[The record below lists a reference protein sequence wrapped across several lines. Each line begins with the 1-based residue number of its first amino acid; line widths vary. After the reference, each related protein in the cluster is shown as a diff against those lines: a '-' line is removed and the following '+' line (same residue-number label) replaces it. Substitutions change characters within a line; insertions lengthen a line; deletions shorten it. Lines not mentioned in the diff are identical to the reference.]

1 MPGSCVAQ
9 PKVAV
14 KDMEK
19 MSRMCRQ
26 ERAAGLHALLQNRI
40 VVVREGAECR
50 RSEEQKNNGAS
61 GKRERP
67 RHTHPDYLPVIV
79 AAETR
84 LHCFDPR
91 VKSCLEDR
99 GVKAGAAMP
108 TTLELER
115 MQPYCNGIER
125 TGNCAK
131 KGGKS

>member
-26 ERAAGLHALLQNRI
+26 ERAAGLRALLQNRI
-40 VVVREGAECR
+40 VVILEGAECR
-50 RSEEQKNNGAS
+50 RRDEQKNNGAN

-67 RHTHPDYLPVIV
+67 RHNHPDYLPVIV

-99 GVKAGAAMP
+99 SVKAGTMP
-108 TTLELER
+108 TTGTGTNATGKSAL
-115 MQPYCNGIER
+115 
-125 TGNCAK
+125 TGNRATE
-131 KGGKS
+131 KS

>member
-40 VVVREGAECR
+40 VVIREGAECR
-50 RSEEQKNNGAS
+50 RRDEQKNNGAN

-67 RHTHPDYLPVIV
+67 RHTHPDYLPVIAV
-79 AAETR
+79 SYTHLRAHET
-84 LHCFDPR
+84 
-91 VKSCLEDR
+91 
-99 GVKAGAAMP
+99 
-108 TTLELER
+108 
-115 MQPYCNGIER
+115 
-125 TGNCAK
+125 
-131 KGGKS
+131 